1 MKTFG
6 GILALFV
13 LITGATANAD
23 VITKTAQLSCGDAM
37 LTSRTT
43 YETHV
48 PPDDGFGWLFQSLT
62 LRSSSSSRAKPV
74 VIDHAPRIKLSNG
87 ALALA
92 DVVDSWACVHGAAAD
107 YIVLNVY
114 CARDDAGGICAGQ
127 QEWLRILSLTGAR
140 PDAGYAPQDSRYML
154 LFARL
159 GIKVDGLQMLDATG
173 K

>member
-1 MKTFG
+1 MKSFAVNS
-6 GILALFV
+6 ALF
-13 LITGATANAD
+13 LSITVATADAA
-23 VITKTAQLSCGDAM
+23 VITKTAALACGDST

-48 PPDDGFGWLFQSLT
+48 PPDDGFGWLSQSLA
-62 LRSSSSSRAKPV
+62 LRASSVSAAKPI
-74 VIDHAPRIKLSNG
+74 VIDRAPRIRLSDG
-87 ALALA
+87 GFALA

-127 QEWLRILSLTGAR
+127 QEWLRIMSLSGVR
-140 PDAGYAPQDSRYML
+140 PDAGYAPQDSRYPP
-154 LFARL
+154 LFTRL
-159 GIKVDGLQMLDATG
+159 GIKVDGLQMQDATG